1 MSTFKVSRYSIGI
14 AVIVV
19 VFALSPIR
27 VFAHCDSMDGPVV
40 KAAVKALETGNVNL
54 VLIWVQESDSSQ
66 IQEAYQKTIAVRKLN
81 TEARE
86 LADLW
91 FFETLVRI
99 HRAGEG
105 APYTGLKPARLD
117 HGPAVLAAD
126 TALETRSVKPLLDLL
141 TREMQDG
148 LFGRFNDAVARKD
161 FRQNDVKS
169 GREYV
174 AKYEEFIHYVEQIY
188 GTFHNPLEGHILEN
202 GTNRRD

>member
-1 MSTFKVSRYSIGI
+1 MWAFWHCNCDLSIKSYPGGILRKETDMSTLKVSRYSIAI

-19 VFALSPIR
+19 VFAISPIR
-27 VFAHCDSMDGPVV
+27 VLAHCDSMDGPVV

-54 VLIWVQESDSSQ
+54 VLIWVQERDSTQ

-105 APYTGLKPARLD
+105 EPYGSQTCRTGSRAGSPGSGYSTGDSIREATIRPANSRN
-117 HGPAVLAAD
+117 A
-126 TALETRSVKPLLDLL
+126 
-141 TREMQDG
+141 
-148 LFGRFNDAVARKD
+148 GRPFQPV
-161 FRQNDVKS
+161 
-169 GREYV
+169 
-174 AKYEEFIHYVEQIY
+174 
-188 GTFHNPLEGHILEN
+188 
-202 GTNRRD
+202 